1 VTALR
6 FAKHVFRIAGV
17 WGVLTLTPLYFTLD
31 WIGRQYPPAITH
43 PDFYFG
49 FIGLALVWQV
59 AFFVIAT
66 DPVRFR
72 PVMAVAILEKF
83 SYVITV
89 VVLYAQGRLQGGQI
103 TPAVPD
109 FILGSLF
116 IAGFLKTKPALAQ

>member
-72 PVMAVAILEKF
+72 PMMAVAILEKF

-109 FILGSLF
+109 FILGSLL
-116 IAGFLKTKPALAQ
+116 IAGFLKTKSALAQ

>member
-1 VTALR
+1 
-6 FAKHVFRIAGV
+6 
-17 WGVLTLTPLYFTLD
+17 LD
-31 WIGRQYPPAITH
+31 WIGLQYPPAITH

-49 FIGLALVWQV
+49 FIGLALVWQA

-72 PVMAVAILEKF
+72 PMMAVAILEKF

-89 VVLYAQGRLQGGQI
+89 VALYAQGRLQAGQMA
-103 TPAVPD
+103 PAVPD
-109 FILGSLF
+109 FILGVLF

>member
-1 VTALR
+1 MTALR

-72 PVMAVAILEKF
+72 PMMAVAILEKF

-116 IAGFLKTKPALAQ
+116 IAGFLKTKSALAQ